1 MTMRATCQVA
11 HATNGRIRLRVA
23 EIRSRPQ
30 IGPLLVA
37 FLGAL
42 PGVTGVLVRAA
53 GATVVVSYDPANA
66 RRSRSYRRFGS
77 DRLRSRT
84 TQAMQLAAHR
94 PGSNQRPTTPFPTP
108 RAPSST
114 RFEDVCA

>member
-30 IGPLLVA
+30 IGPLLAA
-37 FLGAL
+37 FLWRL

-53 GATVVVSYDPANA
+53 GATVVVNYDPAECTQESILQA
-66 RRSRSYRRFGS
+66 L
-77 DRLRSRT
+77 RLRQT
-84 TQAMQLAAHR
+84 KK
-94 PGSNQRPTTPFPTP
+94 PGDDVVVSSASASLFPYAESTSFTPFVV
-108 RAPSST
+108 
-114 RFEDVCA
+114 ECAYMCRP